1 MEIENNLEI
10 IKKQISLEIDKIYGP
25 SGYSSNNWAS
35 VRNTNIF
42 KQENSQ
48 DLYEGLQASRGLS
61 LHIDKSTEENINDIK
76 KEINEDHNQ
85 LRMAL
90 SHGAEHNINT
100 FRDKKQCITIE
111 RTIARIKE
119 LKRFNVLKK
128 VDRVYELGFR
138 TPKLLKYYE
147 SIGKKAT
154 GFDIVKVNVLMG
166 KYLNYNCVIHDLS
179 SDVPLD
185 FEENSLII
193 AYHSFEHLPNP
204 NKAIKKVYDGMK
216 KSCFFHIE
224 VPTENI
230 ITPHIR
236 VAHCYAFHTGELKQM
251 IENLEFEIIND
262 TPHPLLS
269 FPNQSVLCK
278 LK

>member
-35 VRNTNIF
+35 VRNINIF

-61 LHIDKSTEENINDIK
+61 LHTDKSTEENIDEIK
-76 KEINEDHNQ
+76 GEINEE
-85 LRMAL
+85 LPV
-90 SHGAEHNINT
+90 S
-100 FRDKKQCITIE
+100 DKG
-111 RTIARIKE
+111 RIKE
-119 LKRFNVLKK
+119 LKHFNVLDK
-128 VDRVYELGFR
+128 VNRVYELGFR
-138 TPKLLKYYE
+138 TPSLLKYYE

-154 GFDIVKVNVLMG
+154 GFDIVKVNVLIG
-166 KYLNYNCVIHDLS
+166 KYLNYDCVIHDLS
-179 SDVPLD
+179 SEEPLD

-204 NKAIKKVYDGMK
+204 SKAIKKVYDGMK
-216 KSCFFHIE
+216 KNCFFHIE

-230 ITPHIR
+230 ITPHIQ
-236 VAHCYAFHTGELKQM
+236 VGHCHAFHTGELKQM
-251 IENLEFEIIND
+251 IENLEFEIMND

-269 FPNQSVLCK
+269 LPNQSVLCK
-278 LK
+278 LKQPKKNER